1 MVIVYT
7 LKRELV
13 GSSEYHLQAMIR
25 LRIIK
30 ISAVFLLRCS
40 YIDIHPGKGYEG
52 PDGE

>member
-13 GSSEYHLQAMIR
+13 VSSEYHLQTMIR
-25 LRIIK
+25 LCIIK
-30 ISAVFLLRCS
+30 ISVSFLLRSS
-40 YIDIHPGKGYEG
+40 YIDVRPEKGHEG